1 KRRTENPW
9 IEYER
14 GVLWM
19 ARSDENAP
27 GRKRPAD
34 GDPDGA
40 QPLTKRFGY
49 LQIGR
54 ITSSFPFLFS
64 YQDSRA
70 RTKYVATPSSH
81 EPDSMLLDD
90 TKHTTFIYDLDQEL
104 AEPESTGDALVLL
117 PLAAKMISVP
127 NAVLSSNSAQ
137 GKELVLYKE
146 PSSLTLPKEQDSIR
160 KAIIES
166 RARARASRSSTPPST
181 NDITRAPHTPHTET
195 DHDDDPM
202 DIDLD

>member
-1 KRRTENPW
+1 
-9 IEYER
+9 
-14 GVLWM
+14 M

-49 LQIGR
+49 LQID
-54 ITSSFPFLFS
+54 
-64 YQDSRA
+64 QDSRA
-70 RTKYVATPSSH
+70 RTKYVATPSSRAH

-90 TKHTTFIYDLDQEL
+90 TKHTTYIYNLDQEL
-104 AEPESTGDALVLL
+104 AEPESPGDALVLL

-127 NAVLSSNSAQ
+127 NAVLSSNSTQ
-137 GKELVLYKE
+137 GKELVLYTE
-146 PSSLTLPKEQDSIR
+146 PASLTLPKEQDSVR

-181 NDITRAPHTPHTET
+181 DDTTRTPHTPHTEIH
-195 DHDDDPM
+195 HDDDPM